1 MSGFDPS
8 KFVEE
13 RSKSWQELEQLLDR
27 VSSSGVRALDL
38 RALGVDGARRLGKL
52 YRAVSGDLVRAR
64 TEVVDASITDY
75 LNDLVARSYAVVYA
89 ADQGSRFGALFRFF
103 ASGYPALVR
112 AEAPMMFLS
121 AFLLFG
127 GAGLGAVVYAM
138 DPDARGVLIPEQHAE
153 MTPDER
159 IAEEEMGEGHGSG
172 EAAQFSSFLF
182 THNIQVTFMVFALGI
197 TAGIGTAAL
206 LFANGVPLGALAVE
220 YHQSGDGVFFWAW
233 ILPHG
238 IPELTAI
245 VVAGAAGLILARG
258 ILAPGRR
265 RLKDALTHEARRA
278 ARLVVGTMPVLI
290 LAGLI
295 EGTIS
300 QMHAPGMP
308 YWAKLVFAA
317 IVGVALYAWLLRAG
331 KVEDAESQS

>member
-13 RSKSWQELEQLLDR
+13 RSKSWQELEQLLER
-27 VSSSGVRALDL
+27 AHSSGVQSLDL

-75 LNDLVARSYAVVYA
+75 LNDLVARSYALVYA
-89 ADQGSRFGALFRFF
+89 AEEGSRFGALFRFF

-127 GAGLGAVVYAM
+127 GAGLGGVVYAI

-159 IAEEEMGEGHGSG
+159 IAEEEMGDGHASG

-258 ILAPGRR
+258 MLAPGRR

-290 LAGLI
+290 LAGVI